1 MSIATEIS
9 RLQTAKASIK
19 TAIEDK
25 GVVVPS
31 SATLETYADYIGS
44 IEYDYVEPVTL
55 PEGFTQ
61 VKYIQTSDNT
71 CAFITD
77 YLGDGT
83 EWFEY
88 DYTPLTWGASLN
100 PHIFSAPNFYAPR
113 LRPIATTGTTSNS
126 IQSYRCGSQ
135 VNATFQEDAIGKKYH
150 IVAYK
155 DNDNVVVNGEI
166 IGSTSAGSSN
176 PTQCCAFGGYTS
188 NGVDIGAQYVS
199 MARYY
204 RFTIGVNSTILLDY
218 VPAKRNSDSVYGMYD
233 LVSQDFYISKGTPYF
248 GGPVV

>member
-9 RLQTAKASIK
+9 RLQTAKAGIK
-19 TAIEDK
+19 TAIEGK
-25 GVVVPS
+25 GVVVPT
-31 SATLETYADYIGS
+31 SATLETYASYISS

-55 PEGFTQ
+55 PDIYTQ

-77 YLGDGT
+77 YTADGT
-83 EWFEY
+83 ESFEF
-88 DYTPLTWGASLN
+88 DYTPLTWGTSLN
-100 PHIFSAPNFYAPR
+100 PHIFSAPNYYAPR
-113 LRPIATTGTTSNS
+113 LRPVATTGTTSNS
-126 IQSYRCGSQ
+126 IQSNRCGSQ

-155 DNDNVVVNGEI
+155 GDNSVVVNGVT

-176 PTQCCAFGGYTS
+176 PTVACAFGGYTS
-188 NGVDIGAQYVS
+188 NGSDIGAQYVS

-204 RFTIGVNSTILLDY
+204 RFTITKNGIAVLDY

-233 LVSQDFYISKGTPYF
+233 LVSGDFYVSKGTPYF
-248 GGPVV
+248 GGPQL